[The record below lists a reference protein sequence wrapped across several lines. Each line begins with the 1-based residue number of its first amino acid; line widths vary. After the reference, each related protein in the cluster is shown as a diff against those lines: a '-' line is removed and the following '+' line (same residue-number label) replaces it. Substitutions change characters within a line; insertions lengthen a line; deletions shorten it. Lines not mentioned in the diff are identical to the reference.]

1 MGCSMNLNDLPI
13 KFPCPED
20 VVAQDAARFRA
31 LVPEERV
38 HTLDE
43 MFRLYHFLA
52 HVSGRSESIYRQAE
66 IEEECGRTAIKEFV
80 ARHG

>member
-1 MGCSMNLNDLPI
+1 MNFDDLPI
-13 KFPCPED
+13 KFPRTED

-31 LVPEERV
+31 LIPEDRV
-38 HTLDE
+38 RTLDE

-52 HVSGRSESIYRQAE
+52 RVSGRSESIYRQAE
-66 IEEECGRTAIKEFV
+66 IEEECGRIAVEEFV